1 MYCEIEGQNLLNKH
15 IFLSIFL
22 VASKDHDDRGNNDG
36 RKKGNSTRRVSFK
49 PSVLQSKIL
58 IKNRAS
64 ELALRTR
71 LEDDEDMDGLVTNLN
86 VIRCTSMS
94 QIVI

>member
-1 MYCEIEGQNLLNKH
+1 M
-15 IFLSIFL
+15 
-22 VASKDHDDRGNNDG
+22 ASKDHDDRGNNDG